1 LFISDSSTNSR
12 VTDSLAKKTST
23 WYLVNKNT
31 NTTYAGKK
39 SLESGNEQI
48 FEELGLSVT
57 VSQYSAP
64 GSDTLDES
72 NGYIDASITFADPT
86 NRWLTGVPDEAVP
99 LVPFNWIRSGTQGQ
113 NLNFANAETDDFF
126 RIIENPVPPNSP
138 IVKPADGFKRYSS
151 ILSGTWAP
159 FALAARHVINGNV
172 ITAPSHGPGL
182 AINPNST
189 QVGTD
194 NPLSA
199 LQSVDIVL
207 TSDKSK
213 WSRCIVLEM
222 GEFTSQNVGNVK
234 KGNLRS
240 SPSRDINGNEE
251 SGSTGMSWFPGYAIN
266 VETGERLNII
276 FGEDSSLPLENG
288 KDMIWNP
295 TSALFDRQAN
305 NNLPAFGGKHNIYV
319 VANRELKVGN
329 TVLFKGVKYD
339 ECATFKTML
348 TTNSPTED
356 PPALERRKFLSQL
369 MWVSIPLVSP
379 VGTGIYSMKDGIVP
393 TETTIKLRVKRPY
406 AAFVGNSDTPLV
418 NKGQPVYDFN
428 TASIAPETNNKKYTN
443 EVLDKLNVSPN
454 PYFAYSAYEDPGNTL
469 DNRVRI
475 INVPAKCKV
484 SIYTQSGFLV
494 RRINKDDDTRTFV
507 EWDLKNDANVPIAS
521 GVYLIHIEIPGVGE
535 RIIKWFGA
543 MRTADFDSF

>member
-1 LFISDSSTNSR
+1 
-12 VTDSLAKKTST
+12 
-23 WYLVNKNT
+23 
-31 NTTYAGKK
+31 
-39 SLESGNEQI
+39 
-48 FEELGLSVT
+48 
-57 VSQYSAP
+57 
-64 GSDTLDES
+64 
-72 NGYIDASITFADPT
+72 
-86 NRWLTGVPDEAVP
+86 
-99 LVPFNWIRSGTQGQ
+99 
-113 NLNFANAETDDFF
+113 
-126 RIIENPVPPNSP
+126 
-138 IVKPADGFKRYSS
+138 
-151 ILSGTWAP
+151 
-159 FALAARHVINGNV
+159 
-172 ITAPSHGPGL
+172 
-182 AINPNST
+182 
-189 QVGTD
+189 
-194 NPLSA
+194 
-199 LQSVDIVL
+199 
-207 TSDKSK
+207 
-213 WSRCIVLEM
+213 
-222 GEFTSQNVGNVK
+222 
-234 KGNLRS
+234 
-240 SPSRDINGNEE
+240 
-251 SGSTGMSWFPGYAIN
+251 
-266 VETGERLNII
+266 
-276 FGEDSSLPLENG
+276 
-288 KDMIWNP
+288 
-295 TSALFDRQAN
+295 
-305 NNLPAFGGKHNIYV
+305 
-319 VANRELKVGN
+319 VGN

-356 PPALERRKFLSQL
+356 PPALERRRFLSQL

-428 TASIAPETNNKKYTN
+428 TASIAPEKNNKKYTN